1 MKDLL
6 KLFQYMK
13 RGDRLLVAVC
23 VGLVVLQGWLELKL
37 PDYMAAITQLVQTE
51 GSALEAVL
59 AAGGNMILCAL
70 LSLAAAVAAGFL
82 VARIAAGFSMR
93 LREATFRRVLS
104 FTREDIGNFSTAS
117 LITRSTNDVTQ
128 IQMVVAMG
136 LQASVRAPIMATLAI
151 IKIAGKS
158 WQWTAATAAAVGV
171 ILILITILF
180 ILVVPKFTRLQVLTD
195 NLNRVTRE
203 NLTGI
208 RVVRA
213 YNAESY
219 QERKFAAANDE
230 LTGTLLFTQRTLAA
244 MAPGLG
250 LIMSGL
256 TLAIYWIGVYMIE
269 EAAVPLKIGLFS
281 DMVVFSSY
289 AVQIIMSF
297 VMLTVTFI
305 ILPRSFV
312 AAHRL
317 MEVLKTEPGLRD
329 GTYAGS
335 APDQA
340 GAAGSAASQPVKTDV
355 PALEFRN
362 VSFRY
367 PGAEGEILQDLSF
380 TAHRGETVAIIGST
394 GSGKSTLVDLVPRFF
409 DATRGQVLVNGVD
422 VKEYKQAALRRLI
435 GYVSQRAV
443 LFSGT
448 VASNVAYG
456 EPRETETAE
465 AASAGSAER
474 EAAVREAIRVAQAE
488 DFVAQMEGGLEA
500 AVAQGGTNVS
510 GGQKQRLSI
519 ARAIYRDPEIYI
531 FDDSFSAL
539 DYKTDRALRKALRE
553 KTRGATMLI
562 VAQRIGTILDAD
574 KILVL
579 DEGRIVG
586 QGRHRE
592 LLANCRVYREIA
604 ESQLSE
610 EELSIAG

>member
-1 MKDLL
+1 
-6 KLFQYMK
+6 
-13 RGDRLLVAVC
+13 
-23 VGLVVLQGWLELKL
+23 
-37 PDYMAAITQLVQTE
+37 
-51 GSALEAVL
+51 
-59 AAGGNMILCAL
+59 
-70 LSLAAAVAAGFL
+70 
-82 VARIAAGFSMR
+82 
-93 LREATFRRVLS
+93 
-104 FTREDIGNFSTAS
+104 
-117 LITRSTNDVTQ
+117 
-128 IQMVVAMG
+128 AMG

-213 YNAESY
+213 YNAEGY

-269 EAAVPLKIGLFS
+269 AAAVPLKIGLFS

-329 GTYAGS
+329 GVYEGS
-335 APDQA
+335 AA
-340 GAAGSAASQPVKTDV
+340 GQTAMAGSAADQPATAGSAVGDSAPADV

-380 TAHRGETVAIIGST
+380 TARRGETVAIIGST

-456 EPRETETAE
+456 EPRETEAAE

-610 EELSIAG
+610 EELSLAG

>member
-219 QERKFAAANDE
+219 QERKFAVANDE
-230 LTGTLLFTQRTLAA
+230 LTGTLLFTQRTMAA

-269 EAAVPLKIGLFS
+269 AAAVPLKIGLFS

-329 GTYAGS
+329 GTYEGS
-335 APDQA
+335 SPDQT
-340 GAAGSAASQPVKTDV
+340 GAAGSVASQPVKADV

-380 TAHRGETVAIIGST
+380 TARRGETVAIIGST

-456 EPRETETAE
+456 ELRETEAAE

>member
-213 YNAESY
+213 YNAEGY

-305 ILPRSFV
+305 MSGI
-312 AAHRL
+312 
-317 MEVLKTEPGLRD
+317 
-329 GTYAGS
+329 
-335 APDQA
+335 
-340 GAAGSAASQPVKTDV
+340 
-355 PALEFRN
+355 
-362 VSFRY
+362 
-367 PGAEGEILQDLSF
+367 
-380 TAHRGETVAIIGST
+380 ST
-394 GSGKSTLVDLVPRFF
+394 MSL
-409 DATRGQVLVNGVD
+409 
-422 VKEYKQAALRRLI
+422 
-435 GYVSQRAV
+435 
-443 LFSGT
+443 
-448 VASNVAYG
+448 
-456 EPRETETAE
+456 
-465 AASAGSAER
+465 
-474 EAAVREAIRVAQAE
+474 
-488 DFVAQMEGGLEA
+488 
-500 AVAQGGTNVS
+500 
-510 GGQKQRLSI
+510 
-519 ARAIYRDPEIYI
+519 
-531 FDDSFSAL
+531 
-539 DYKTDRALRKALRE
+539 
-553 KTRGATMLI
+553 
-562 VAQRIGTILDAD
+562 
-574 KILVL
+574 
-579 DEGRIVG
+579 
-586 QGRHRE
+586 
-592 LLANCRVYREIA
+592 
-604 ESQLSE
+604 
-610 EELSIAG
+610 